1 MKKILITTL
10 LFLMSFTT
18 IQAKGEVVMVEN
30 EREAL
35 IEVNPINVSS
45 DAKSI
50 EGFVA
55 RLYRLVLGREPD
67 ANGFIWFFLFYEQDG
82 FSCSSARQYARGS
95 GSRVSSVGSWLCR
108 PAGRGAPAA
117 GCS

>member
-10 LFLMSFTT
+10 LFLMSFTS
-18 IQAKGEVVMVEN
+18 IQAKEEVMVVS

-45 DAKSI
+45 DAKSV

-55 RLYRLVLGREPD
+55 RLYRLALGREPD
-67 ANGFIWFFLFYEQDG
+67 KNGFNYWVSNLKAKKIDGADTVVGFFESKEVTNNLYIQKLIIKK
-82 FSCSSARQYARGS
+82 STK
-95 GSRVSSVGSWLCR
+95 
-108 PAGRGAPAA
+108 
-117 GCS
+117 